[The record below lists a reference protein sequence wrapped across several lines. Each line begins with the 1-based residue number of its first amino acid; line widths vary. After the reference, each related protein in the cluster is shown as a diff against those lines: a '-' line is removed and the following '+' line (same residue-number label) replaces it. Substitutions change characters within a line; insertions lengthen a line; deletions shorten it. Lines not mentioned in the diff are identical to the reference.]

1 MKKILNYLTVVTTAL
16 LVAMA
21 WSTAQAEVVISTG
34 VKGLTYDGKY
44 GVSFVRILGE
54 YEVPSKRVRSRG
66 AVENMNRLCK
76 GEADFAPTQG
86 DAYSV
91 WVKKNPNCAND
102 VYPIGKLPK
111 ECVFAAS
118 NGKVK
123 DEDDIKSGVTVAS
136 GKPYAGS
143 GESWNF
149 LKLLEPDYAEA
160 TTTRKGE
167 LEAIGGLNAGQID
180 LFVWVNSMDNAEANR
195 FAKMVNK
202 SENLNW
208 VELDDHSLNEKLPDG
223 SQVYTF
229 ETVVVD
235 SSGIF
240 NTEVEA
246 PCTDTLVLTR
256 RGADPKAVDILT
268 EALIMDTPRIIAGE

>member
-34 VKGLTYDGKY
+34 VKGMTYHEKY

-54 YEVPSKRVRSRG
+54 YEIPSKRTISRG

-91 WVKKNPNCAND
+91 WVKKNPKCAND
-102 VYPIGKLPK
+102 VYPIGKLPM

-123 DEDDIKSGVTVAS
+123 DEDDIKAGVTVAS

-143 GESWNF
+143 GESWEF
-149 LKLLEPDYAEA
+149 LKLLESDYAKA

-167 LEAIGGLNAGQID
+167 LEAIGALNAGQID
-180 LFVWVNSMDNAEANR
+180 LFVWVTSMANAETNR
-195 FAKMVNK
+195 YARMVNK

-208 VELDDHSLNEKLPDG
+208 VELDDHSLNEELPDG
-223 SQVYTF
+223 GQVYTF
-229 ETVVVD
+229 KTMVVD
-235 SSGIF
+235 SSGVF

-246 PCTDTLVLTR
+246 PCTDTLVLAR
-256 RGADPKAVDILT
+256 RGADPEAIDIIT
-268 EALIMDTPRIIAGE
+268 EALILNQARIVAGE